1 MHPEATSEH
10 RARQARRVA
19 LSSFLGTTMEY
30 YDFLLYGS
38 AAALVFGKVFFSD
51 LSPLVGTIVSLATL
65 ATGHF
70 ARIGGAILFGH
81 FGDRLGRKTVMV
93 TTMTVMGLSS
103 GLIGL
108 LPTYAQV
115 GGLAPVLLVLLRVIQ
130 GIAVGGEYGGAV
142 LMTTEHARDGQRGRF
157 GSAAAM
163 GAPSGSV
170 LSYGIMFLVASLP
183 TPDLLSWGW
192 RIPFLGS
199 FLLLGIG
206 LYFRSR
212 VPESPLFVRH
222 RTEGRPVMPIVS
234 LLRGYPRQV
243 VLAVFFQAGAY
254 CGQGVFGVFIIS
266 YAPHAGFSAGTAL
279 LAITFAQI
287 AAMALT
293 PVYATLSDRVGR
305 KPIVLGGIIATA
317 LFTYPCF
324 LLVDTGSAVAVVAAL
339 FVYFAAINTCV
350 MAVAPVLLTEL
361 FPTEIRYTAVST
373 TYQIAQVLGSGL
385 SPLAAAALFAATGGT
400 SVIWVAVFLIAAT
413 VLSGVFSCFLPE
425 TRMSDL
431 ASAEPSAPGPQGM
444 SGRLDPIES
453 PS

>member
-1 MHPEATSEH
+1 M
-10 RARQARRVA
+10 A
-19 LSSFLGTTMEY
+19 LSSYLGTMMEY

-38 AAALVFGKVFFSD
+38 AAALVFNKVFFTD

-93 TTMTVMGLSS
+93 TTMTIMGLSS
-103 GLIGL
+103 GIIGL

-115 GGLAPVLLVLLRVIQ
+115 GSLAPVLLVLLRVIQ

-142 LMTTEHARDGQRGRF
+142 LMTTEHARDGRRGRF

-183 TPDLLSWGW
+183 TPDLVSWGW

-199 FLLLGIG
+199 FVLLGVG

-212 VPESPLFVRH
+212 VPESPLFVRQ
-222 RTEGRPVMPIVS
+222 RSESRPVMPIVA
-234 LLRGYPRQV
+234 LVRRYPRHV
-243 VLAVFFQAGAY
+243 VQAVFFQAGAY

-266 YAPHAGFSAGTAL
+266 YAPHAGFSAKTAL
-279 LAITFAQI
+279 LAVTFAQI
-287 AAMALT
+287 AAIATT
-293 PVYATLSDRVGR
+293 PFYATLSDRVGR
-305 KPIVLGGIIATA
+305 KPVVLGGIIATA

-324 LLVDTGSAVAVVAAL
+324 LLVDTGSTVAVVAAL

-385 SPLAAAALFAATGGT
+385 SPLAAAAIFAATGGT
-400 SVIWVAVFLIAAT
+400 SAVWVAVFMIAAA
-413 VLSGVFSCFLPE
+413 VVSGGFACFLPE
-425 TRMSDL
+425 TRTSDL
-431 ASAEPSAPGPQGM
+431 AAATPSAADSSRRNPNSSAAVG
-444 SGRLDPIES
+444 LAE
-453 PS
+453 